1 MPRITYADRFDALLA
16 KDYLSD
22 RDRIFAESLY
32 TSYRSRKV
40 LTAGRKRCLLNLEV
54 SYEQPPETDEET
66 LARLTDLRA
75 RMTGPDSKWA
85 MGFTE
90 SLLNQAKSGSA
101 LSSRQQEVLTNIEA
115 KWTDDE
121 LTRRASWKQTFTPE
135 MFSRFKVMVEYYGKN
150 GYFQNVVKRHH
161 ANPEEVPTKGDYD
174 RLTAN
179 KYAEKVLA
187 GYFDPPKYPVGSMVS
202 LRSSAGWG
210 LGQKMRRGLSVIIEQ
225 NAQVPVAAARG
236 NKVYKV
242 LPVGGT
248 QTIFAEERA
257 LKVHRQRPT
266 KK

>member
-22 RDRIFAESLY
+22 RDRTFAESLY

-40 LTAGRKRCLLNLEV
+40 LTAGRKRCFLELE
-54 SYEQPPETDEET
+54 SRYEQPPETDEVT
-66 LARLTDLRA
+66 IGRLEDLRS

-90 SLLNQAKSGSA
+90 SLLNQAKSGAA
-101 LSSRQQEVLTNIEA
+101 LSSRQQEVLVNIEA
-115 KWTDDE
+115 KWSDDE
-121 LTRRASWKQTFTPE
+121 LTKRSTWKQTFTPE
-135 MFSRFKVMVEYYGKN
+135 MFSRFKVMVEYYSKN
-150 GYFQNVVKRHH
+150 GYFQNIVKRHR
-161 ANPEEVPTKGDYD
+161 AAPEEVPTKGDYD
-174 RLTAN
+174 RVTVN
-179 KYAEKVLA
+179 KYAEKILA
-187 GYFDPPKYPVGSMVS
+187 GYFGAPKFPVGSLVS

-210 LGQKMRRGLSVIIEQ
+210 LGQKMPTGLGVIIEQ
-225 NAQVPVAAARG
+225 SAMVPVAAARG

-248 QTIFAEERA
+248 QTIFVEERV
-257 LKVHRQRPT
+257 LKAHRQRAN